1 MKYRLLIFV
10 VLILASL
17 GIKYLFPRKQ
27 STGFINVRNN
37 QSNPF
42 TVHKDSAGII
52 WLRAKQYLRE
62 NKRLI
67 AGGDITENDINT
79 AAATGAL
86 VLGFHV
92 GIAGAVT
99 QLAKRS
105 NVTYQIYK
113 VIYELL
119 DDVRGWLNTLLE
131 PEIVETEIGKLEL
144 LAVFKTTKDKVICGG
159 KMLKG
164 KVEPGVTAHVKRG
177 KEDIGEALVVEV
189 KKGAETVTSAMEEEE
204 CGLLL
209 ERTLVPEAG
218 DTLTFIRRESVARSL

>member
-67 AGGDITENDINT
+67 AGGDITENDS
-79 AAATGAL
+79 
-86 VLGFHV
+86 VLFV
-92 GIAGAVT
+92 PYYN
-99 QLAKRS
+99 S
-105 NVTYQIYK
+105 Y
-113 VIYELL
+113 
-119 DDVRGWLNTLLE
+119 
-131 PEIVETEIGKLEL
+131 
-144 LAVFKTTKDKVICGG
+144 
-159 KMLKG
+159 
-164 KVEPGVTAHVKRG
+164 
-177 KEDIGEALVVEV
+177 
-189 KKGAETVTSAMEEEE
+189 KKGNCIQIEKHSATDSVTFS
-204 CGLLL
+204 
-209 ERTLVPEAG
+209 VQWWYSQNPEPDGEKEIALFMQHNIK
-218 DTLTFIRRESVARSL
+218 DE